1 MCMYLQ
7 FSPKF
12 SVFRKADCDSIGEC
26 QLSEQERH
34 ELKRRTDALDRCYRN
49 VEVWHELGERVRDFV
64 EELESNETIPAS
76 KIETFA
82 LCMMKLSNKI
92 DRVAEIM
99 AQLKEA
105 IRMHKFKK

>member
-1 MCMYLQ
+1 ML
-7 FSPKF
+7 
-12 SVFRKADCDSIGEC
+12 RKADCDSVGEC
-26 QLSEQERH
+26 QLSELEWH

-49 VEVWHELGERVRDFV
+49 VEVWHEFGKRVRDFV
-64 EELESNETIPAS
+64 EELDSNVAS
-76 KIETFA
+76 RIETFA

-92 DRVAEIM
+92 DRVAEII

>member
-1 MCMYLQ
+1 MYLQ

-12 SVFRKADCDSIGEC
+12 SVFRKADCDSAGEC
-26 QLSEQERH
+26 QLSELEQH
-34 ELKRRTDALDRCYRN
+34 ELKRRTDALVRCYRN
-49 VEVWHELGERVRDFV
+49 VEVWHEFAERVRDFV
-64 EELESNETIPAS
+64 EELESNETIPANR
-76 KIETFA
+76 IETFA
-82 LCMMKLSNKI
+82 LCMLKLSNKI